1 MNNLHVFIY
10 QTIVQLA
17 DEAAAAAAKA
27 VQEAAA
33 AKKKADDA
41 ATKMVADAAAAAKK
55 IADAT
60 AAKKVADAAA
70 AAKMVADATAAAKKV
85 ADDAAAVKANAP
97 AVQVNMFVCSFALLH
112 FVRDFYMASCCVIF
126 YDVCSS
132 RYDCLFQLLALHC
145 AIFPLSLCI
154 FNIPPSY
161 VYRTPHGFDAR
172 WQRSYPYPHLTYR
185 TASQ

>member
-17 DEAAAAAAKA
+17 DEAAAAAAAKA

-41 ATKMVADAAAAAKK
+41 ATKMAADAAAAKK
-55 IADAT
+55 I
-60 AAKKVADAAA
+60 
-70 AAKMVADATAAAKKV
+70 ADATAAAKKV

-112 FVRDFYMASCCVIF
+112 FVRDFYVASCCVIF

>member
-17 DEAAAAAAKA
+17 DEAAAAAAAKA

-41 ATKMVADAAAAAKK
+41 ATKMVADAAAAKK
-55 IADAT
+55 VADAT
-60 AAKKVADAAA
+60 AAKKVVDAAA
-70 AAKMVADATAAAKKV
+70 AAKKVADATAAAKKV

-112 FVRDFYMASCCVIF
+112 FVRDFYIAFCCVIF

-132 RYDCLFQLLALHC
+132 RYDCLFQLLALYC

-154 FNIPPSY
+154 F
-161 VYRTPHGFDAR
+161 
-172 WQRSYPYPHLTYR
+172 
-185 TASQ
+185 

>member
-1 MNNLHVFIY
+1 MFIY

-41 ATKMVADAAAAAKK
+41 ATKMVADATAAKK
-55 IADAT
+55 VEDAT
-60 AAKKVADAAA
+60 AAKKVADSA
-70 AAKMVADATAAAKKV
+70 AAAKKV

-112 FVRDFYMASCCVIF
+112 FVRDFYIASCCVIF

-154 FNIPPSY
+154 CNIPPSY
-161 VYRTPHGFDAR
+161 VYRIPHGFDAR
-172 WQRSYPYPHLTYR
+172 WQRSYPYPHLTCR